1 MDLES
6 LNLYT
11 KNNFILEVLKH
22 FHGIEVK
29 SVTRSTYEVKELGNN
44 PENSPLKDRKMIRFF
59 SLRQT
64 L

>member
-11 KNNFILEVLKH
+11 KNNFILEVSKY

-29 SVTRSTYEVKELGNN
+29 SVTR
-44 PENSPLKDRKMIRFF
+44 
-59 SLRQT
+59 
-64 L
+64 